1 MHNNHRKIVT
11 LHTYFYRLT
20 NFKQNFERKI
30 KKMDKVSYALGM
42 GIGRQLNDM
51 GAESL
56 NIDYFAQAIK
66 DVLAGGKT
74 QLDAYE
80 AQVIVQEF
88 FQKQE
93 EKQRASAAER
103 HKALKAQG
111 EQYLAENGKKDG
123 VVTLPSG
130 LQYQVL
136 QEGNG
141 RKPKATDQV
150 KCHYEGMLV
159 DGTLFDSSI
168 QRGEPATFPLNGV
181 IAGWTEGLQLMQEG
195 AKYRFFI
202 PYHLGYGERG
212 AGASIPPFA
221 ALVFDVELIEV
232 I

>member
-30 KKMDKVSYALGM
+30 KKMDNVSYALGM

-56 NIDYFAQAIK
+56 NIDDFAQAIK

-74 QLDAYE
+74 QLDAHE